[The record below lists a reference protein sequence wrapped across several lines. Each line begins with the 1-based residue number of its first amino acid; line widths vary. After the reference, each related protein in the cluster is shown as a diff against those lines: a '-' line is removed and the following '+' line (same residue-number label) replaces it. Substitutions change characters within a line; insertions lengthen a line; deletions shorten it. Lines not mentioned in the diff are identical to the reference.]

1 MSSKKFVLNADD
13 FGMNADF
20 NRAVL
25 EGYNFGYLRNA
36 SICANGEAFESAIN
50 EILPECQDL
59 GLGVHLNIIEGKSL
73 THCEYLTDNRGNFKR
88 GYLWFILNCR
98 RKEVLKEIE
107 KEFRAQIEKV
117 QRAAKVS
124 HIDSHVHT
132 HAIPEI
138 FRLTARLAKE
148 YNIPY
153 IRTQG
158 EEFYVVPGS
167 KKNYKP
173 AFLINIIKIIL
184 LNIFTKKNK
193 KTAEEFELKTNDYL
207 IGVGYTGMMDSKT
220 VEHGLSAIE
229 SDNAVI
235 TECLIHPCK
244 YEIPKQDKHL
254 TEFEITTDS
263 MLKDTIY
270 RMGYEIISLKNL

>member
-1 MSSKKFVLNADD
+1 MSNKKFVLNADD
-13 FGMNADF
+13 FGMSQDF

-25 EGYNFGYLRNA
+25 EGYNFGFLRNA
-36 SICANGEAFESAIN
+36 SICANGSAFDSAIN

-73 THCEYLTDNRGNFKR
+73 THAESLTDNSGNFNK
-88 GYLWFILNCR
+88 GYLWFMMNCR
-98 RKEVLKEIE
+98 RKEVINTIE
-107 KEFRAQIEKV
+107 KEFRAQIEKIQKV
-117 QRAAKVS
+117 ARVS
-124 HIDSHVHT
+124 HIDSHVHV

-153 IRTQG
+153 IRTQS
-158 EEFYVVPGS
+158 EEFYMVPDS
-167 KKNYKP
+167 KKNYTP
-173 AFLINIIKIIL
+173 AFMINIIKILL
-184 LNIFTKKNK
+184 LNTFTKKNRK
-193 KTAEEFELKTNDYL
+193 AAQEFGLKTNDYL

-220 VEHGLSAIE
+220 LEYGLKAIE
-229 SDNAVI
+229 TDNSIIA
-235 TECLIHPCK
+235 ECLIHPCK
-244 YEIPKQDKHL
+244 YTSSKKDSHS
-254 TEFEITTDS
+254 TEFEITMDK